1 MHKSVHISHCVG
13 MHFSQLAFKYAVD
26 EVMDLTGV
34 CCACFCADCSSCF
47 GISPE

>member
-1 MHKSVHISHCVG
+1 MQKYVHISHCVG
-13 MHFSQLAFKYAVD
+13 MHFSQLAFNHAAD

-34 CCACFCADCSSCF
+34 CCACFRADCSTCF